1 MSSDTRLAF
10 AVGWALLA
18 LCSCGC
24 REKTTTSRPAA
35 GEDDRFLR
43 SQLVGRWQ
51 RAWDLGPVV
60 YERVLAADG
69 SLVMREKRRTDPAA
83 TGTSASTAPG
93 PVARAEQEHPKY
105 PGKYRVEQELS
116 GTWSVKDRQVTYR
129 VILSNGHALTM
140 RYDIE
145 RLTATELVEISSGVD
160 GESEFRF
167 RRRN

>member
-18 LCSCGC
+18 FCSCGC

-51 RAWDLGPVV
+51 RAWDFGPVV

-69 SLVMREKRRTDPAA
+69 SLVMREKRRTDPPA
-83 TGTSASTAPG
+83 TGTSASTAPR

-105 PGKYRVEQELS
+105 PGEYTVAEELS

-129 VILSNGHALTM
+129 VVLPNGDPLTM
-140 RYDIE
+140 RYAIE
-145 RLTATELVEISSGVD
+145 RVTATELVETSSGLS
-160 GESEFRF
+160 GKSEFRF
-167 RRRN
+167 RRRS